1 MASISIINQYFPNL
15 IEQQTKLLLN
25 YQTQLIEINKSINLI
40 SRKDVENIEIR
51 HILHSLAIAKVHRF
65 KPATTAVDIG
75 TGGGLPGIPLAILF
89 PKTKFVLV
97 DTIEKKTKAVQQIV
111 ENLNLTNV
119 KVLHA
124 RAEKVKTKFNYV
136 LSRAVTQLPKLLSWS
151 KILLEQSNDHKI
163 IMLKGGDINK
173 ETKDLNYQFEI
184 KPINDFFKEDFF
196 KEKYVISTK
205 L

>member
-1 MASISIINQYFPNL
+1 LASISIIKQYFPNL
-15 IEQQTKLLLN
+15 TEQQTKLLLN

-51 HILHSLAIAKVHRF
+51 HILHSLAIARVHRF